1 MTKNNAL
8 YIAALA
14 FSFGWLYYNFQALPA
29 PIDCGDGLMHFF
41 ISQAS
46 WENPNYFLDHWGKP
60 LFILLSSLFA
70 QFGFDG
76 MVLFNSLVFS
86 LTTILGWQILKKL
99 KTPLPFQL
107 AFPFLL
113 LLTPDYANTVLGG
126 LTEPLFSF
134 FLIAACLA
142 WLNDKYYSFAFLVG
156 CLPFLRSEGQLV
168 VIFTLAL
175 LLFSKQWKA
184 LYFLVIPF
192 CIYAIIGVFS
202 FSDFWWY
209 FSKSPYSMDNS
220 FYGIGSYWHYL
231 KEFKAYLGLHGLA
244 IFLGGF
250 VVLCFQ
256 FFRKQ
261 LGFKIIGLVILSY
274 GTFLG
279 ILAAH
284 SYFYGSGQ
292 NGSMGLTRIATQG
305 LPTFLL
311 MNLYFMGKLL
321 STSRK
326 QFAFGAFIF
335 PLLILFLLCTTPYL
349 KKENSR
355 INSAL
360 ITTGNYIKNEPLLK
374 NKTVFA
380 YHPLLAYTLGSNL
393 KMKNQQ
399 LQQFSGVTFLQDK
412 SRLTFGDVIVWD
424 SQFGPFEIS
433 IPFENFVEDS
443 NLMLCQ
449 QEIIPGNLEH
459 NGVFLFQYVPAEIK
473 RKNTVHFI
481 DKTILSKKSI
491 STNAEFK
498 NLLEIS
504 PSHESFMIS
513 IQCYGAEGAHLV
525 CVPKDNSDYQSQNL
539 HDGKMSFV
547 FAAEANLPYSIY
559 VWNPT
564 KKDYKLEINAVT
576 RKKMILPELWK
587 NGM

>member
-1 MTKNNAL
+1 
-8 YIAALA
+8 
-14 FSFGWLYYNFQALPA
+14 
-29 PIDCGDGLMHFF
+29 
-41 ISQAS
+41 
-46 WENPNYFLDHWGKP
+46 
-60 LFILLSSLFA
+60 
-70 QFGFDG
+70 
-76 MVLFNSLVFS
+76 
-86 LTTILGWQILKKL
+86 
-99 KTPLPFQL
+99 
-107 AFPFLL
+107 
-113 LLTPDYANTVLGG
+113 
-126 LTEPLFSF
+126 
-134 FLIAACLA
+134 
-142 WLNDKYYSFAFLVG
+142 
-156 CLPFLRSEGQLV
+156 
-168 VIFTLAL
+168 
-175 LLFSKQWKA
+175 
-184 LYFLVIPF
+184 
-192 CIYAIIGVFS
+192 
-202 FSDFWWY
+202 
-209 FSKSPYSMDNS
+209 
-220 FYGIGSYWHYL
+220 
-231 KEFKAYLGLHGLA
+231 
-244 IFLGGF
+244 
-250 VVLCFQ
+250 
-256 FFRKQ
+256 
-261 LGFKIIGLVILSY
+261 
-274 GTFLG
+274 
-279 ILAAH
+279 
-284 SYFYGSGQ
+284 
-292 NGSMGLTRIATQG
+292 
-305 LPTFLL
+305 
-311 MNLYFMGKLL
+311 MGKLL